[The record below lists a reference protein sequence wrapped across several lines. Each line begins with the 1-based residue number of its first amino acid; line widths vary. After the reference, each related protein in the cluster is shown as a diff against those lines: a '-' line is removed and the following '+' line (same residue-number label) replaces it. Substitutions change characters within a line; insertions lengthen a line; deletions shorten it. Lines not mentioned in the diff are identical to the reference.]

1 MRSRDLDDTA
11 LPYRWFFLRGN
22 FARNVMETLKV
33 CIIQIKL
40 ILIVCPAPA
49 TKLFF
54 SSYEQLCP
62 FLSLSPNNP
71 IEGLN
76 LWDEFDRARVLDFLR
91 QLYSQNR
98 LLQQVSHLSLV
109 AANMCKILKF
119 DSIYLLKCI
128 PQGLSGSNT
137 GLGHAL
143 VPLARE
149 DEKLDTG
156 NFRF

>member
-33 CIIQIKL
+33 FITKIKL

-49 TKLFF
+49 TKYF
-54 SSYEQLCP
+54 SPTNGCAHSCH
-62 FLSLSPNNP
+62 FHRINP

-98 LLQQVSHLSLV
+98 LLQQVAGVQTPVHFSYRHGRHDGGHTTGWGGTFDWWWYALLSPVKQIKWVLW
-109 AANMCKILKF
+109 
-119 DSIYLLKCI
+119 
-128 PQGLSGSNT
+128 
-137 GLGHAL
+137 
-143 VPLARE
+143 
-149 DEKLDTG
+149 
-156 NFRF
+156 

>member
-1 MRSRDLDDTA
+1 MRSRDLDDAA

-33 CIIQIKL
+33 FITKIKL

-49 TKLFF
+49 TKYF
-54 SSYEQLCP
+54 SLTNGCAHSCH
-62 FLSLSPNNP
+62 FHRINP

-119 DSIYLLKCI
+119 DSKFLLKCI

>member
-1 MRSRDLDDTA
+1 MRSRDLDDAA

-98 LLQQVSHLSLV
+98 LLQQVAGVQTPVHFSYRHGRH
-109 AANMCKILKF
+109 
-119 DSIYLLKCI
+119 D
-128 PQGLSGSNT
+128 GGHTT
-137 GLGHAL
+137 G
-143 VPLARE
+143 
-149 DEKLDTG
+149 
-156 NFRF
+156 